1 MKTPE
6 IVELIAK
13 SNTVDDMVT
22 NMSWF
27 TDKPFKKGETYVFFD
42 EIQEYKEIT
51 TKIKFWVDEGSF

>member
-22 NMSWF
+22 NMSLF

-42 EIQEYKEIT
+42 
-51 TKIKFWVDEGSF
+51 DERVIIGTS